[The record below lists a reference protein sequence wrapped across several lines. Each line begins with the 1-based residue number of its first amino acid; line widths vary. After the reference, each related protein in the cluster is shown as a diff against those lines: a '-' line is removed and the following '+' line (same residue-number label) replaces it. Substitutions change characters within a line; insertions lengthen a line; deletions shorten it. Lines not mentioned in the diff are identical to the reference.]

1 MNRVILSRKGFDSKY
16 GGRPSPVFKNGSLF
30 SLPIPQFSKSPTKYK
45 ALEFNGI
52 SGTQALREV
61 ASNKVAPEDYCHYD
75 PALNQRI
82 GLFGQAG
89 SAQTE
94 LLNNG
99 VSIGDMFLFFG
110 WFRKSDK
117 TKIDMHLIFGWLQ
130 IDEII
135 SGDKNIKTFLKIENL
150 NHPHNPDFKTYKNNT
165 LYVGRNNFGLFK
177 NISEDL
183 ILTASGYSKSMWEL
197 PKRYF
202 KNSKDMKAN
211 VFLNRLKWFHNK
223 HFLVNTNIGPGQ
235 EFILDSKKFPDVAAW
250 AKKLTKRQNTSNE

>member
-30 SLPIPQFSKSPTKYK
+30 SLPIPQFSKSPTKFK

-61 ASNKVAPEDYCHYD
+61 ASNKVTPEDYCHYD

-99 VSIGDMFLFFG
+99 VSIGDMFLFF
-110 WFRKSDK
+110 
-117 TKIDMHLIFGWLQ
+117 WL
-130 IDEII
+130 
-135 SGDKNIKTFLKIENL
+135 
-150 NHPHNPDFKTYKNNT
+150 
-165 LYVGRNNFGLFK
+165 V
-177 NISEDL
+177 
-183 ILTASGYSKSMWEL
+183 
-197 PKRYF
+197 
-202 KNSKDMKAN
+202 
-211 VFLNRLKWFHNK
+211 
-223 HFLVNTNIGPGQ
+223 
-235 EFILDSKKFPDVAAW
+235 
-250 AKKLTKRQNTSNE
+250 